1 MIAPLRS
8 LPDGERQTHFEMPAS
23 IDDAE
28 IDALL
33 SMMAGES
40 SDSTHIEPM
49 AIMPRHKLGKAVE
62 IRKPKGAHPKH
73 PRRVSR
79 PTAPIEEKKKKK
91 RLRRLSCLDQG
102 AGPSALVHDEVPIE
116 ILPEVDAKGCDRA
129 QDAIVYLMKMVMKK
143 KSR

>member
-1 MIAPLRS
+1 
-8 LPDGERQTHFEMPAS
+8 
-23 IDDAE
+23 
-28 IDALL
+28 
-33 SMMAGES
+33 
-40 SDSTHIEPM
+40 M

-102 AGPSALVHDEVPIE
+102 AGPSAPVHDEVPVE

-129 QDAIVYLMKMVMKK
+129 QDAIVYLMKMMKKK